1 MIRCERGGMSGRLFS
16 FEGEEGVVDE
26 DDTLDE
32 REGGFGETD
41 VGVAS
46 VELPALEVVV
56 GEPGRQD
63 VQDGS
68 HNAEEQVLQHSLAI
82 TKCGLFSTT

>member
-1 MIRCERGGMSGRLFS
+1 MLRGVLGLFS
-16 FEGEEGVVDE
+16 LEGEEGIVDE
-26 DDTLDE
+26 DDALDE
-32 REGGFGETD
+32 SEGGFGETD

-56 GEPGRQD
+56 GEPSWQD

-68 HNAEEQVLQHSLAI
+68 GNAEEQVL
-82 TKCGLFSTT
+82 